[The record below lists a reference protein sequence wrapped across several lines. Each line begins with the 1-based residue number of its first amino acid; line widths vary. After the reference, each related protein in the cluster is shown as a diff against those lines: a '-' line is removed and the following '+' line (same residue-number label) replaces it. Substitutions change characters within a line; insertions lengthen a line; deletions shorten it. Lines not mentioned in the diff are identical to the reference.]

1 MADERCP
8 SATGGGSRSH
18 IKNRYQ
24 SCVSGAL
31 PITRLHVDGREC
43 SVLIDTGSTD
53 TIIYA
58 PFCAQWRRRVV
69 RVTTISGDDLKCSGI
84 GSVTVEAPTGHRA
97 ALETLVVE
105 ERPLGVDMVLGV
117 SGISALGGVTVLSP
131 SVVRFCGA
139 VCRAPPDIETP
150 DFRVQFNAAARKCA
164 ERVVAHFAQFGLD
177 CKPPERAASGARLL
191 GLRVHEENGQLRWKR
206 DNAKDGHC
214 PPPPVTQ
221 CDTYPPPD
229 TCHSDDF
236 NCPGALK
243 CCVGSCGKSCARP
256 VFPPPPDR
264 VKPGLCPL
272 LTIAS
277 PCPQDGEKDG
287 HCPPPPVTQC
297 DTYPPPDTCHSDD
310 FNCPGALKCCVG
322 SCGKSCARP
331 VFPPPPDRVKPGLCP
346 LLTIASPCPQDGEKD
361 GHCPPPPVTQCDT
374 YPPPDTCHSDDFNC
388 PGALK
393 CCVGSC
399 GKSCVRPVFPPDRVK
414 PGLCPLLTIASPCPQ
429 DGEGNKRASRT
440 DPARRE

>member
-1 MADERCP
+1 M
-8 SATGGGSRSH
+8 GSNSED
-18 IKNRYQ
+18 IFDM
-24 SCVSGAL
+24 SGAL

-43 SVLIDTGSTD
+43 TVLIDTGSTD

-97 ALETLVVE
+97 ALETLVVD

-206 DNAKDGHC
+206 DNTHADKVDLSDGEVYEEMLNSYTPCKGVLEHIRAQANVGQDRKIRGLRHVRGDTDADAMEQHDERHPRCVFTPEQEDEPAAYVLAMEERLFGLTTDDLKKLTERNQLKHSFDVDNERGGADWLRLFPKRHPELSLRRPEPTSAARARGFNRAVVEEFFGLVEKVIDENKLPPNRIYNCDKTGITTVPKTQSLIIAKRGKKQ
-214 PPPPVTQ
+214 V
-221 CDTYPPPD
+221 
-229 TCHSDDF
+229 
-236 NCPGALK
+236 GALT
-243 CCVGSCGKSCARP
+243 SAERP
-256 VFPPPPDR
+256 SFELVDQEKMMRERIAMGVRDR
-264 VKPGLCPL
+264 RINKLC
-272 LTIAS
+272 
-277 PCPQDGEKDG
+277 
-287 HCPPPPVTQC
+287 
-297 DTYPPPDTCHSDD
+297 
-310 FNCPGALKCCVG
+310 
-322 SCGKSCARP
+322 
-331 VFPPPPDRVKPGLCP
+331 
-346 LLTIASPCPQDGEKD
+346 
-361 GHCPPPPVTQCDT
+361 
-374 YPPPDTCHSDDFNC
+374 
-388 PGALK
+388 
-393 CCVGSC
+393 
-399 GKSCVRPVFPPDRVK
+399 
-414 PGLCPLLTIASPCPQ
+414 
-429 DGEGNKRASRT
+429 
-440 DPARRE
+440 